1 MSRPRF
7 VLLRRLGGV
16 RRTLI
21 YLARTSLLPLLGCSR
36 LSYARWATE
45 PSWWERMRTH
55 RAFVFVLLLV
65 AACSLLPT
73 SASALESIVIA
84 YPTTSSQFTPLWFTR
99 DVGLYEKYGL
109 DAKLVFIQGGSVL
122 LQAMV
127 AGQAQAAQNGVA
139 ETATAILRGGDVR
152 ILGVTAKIFPYSLIV
167 AKNIKSAK
175 DLVGGRVAIN
185 RVGDVSA
192 YGSVLALRKL
202 GLNPERDVTM
212 LQVGGSPQRLAALQS
227 GSVQAAAMDFMS
239 GLRLAKLGFPVLV
252 QLNLNYPYLGPVLS
266 GKFLRESPAL
276 AEAFIKSY
284 VEGIARFKRNR
295 EEGVKALARYMK
307 SSEMDVLNKAYDFIA
322 NDFYAE
328 NLEPDAKAF
337 QDLMD
342 EMSEREPLAK
352 KATIAQVFDL
362 TIARK
367 LEKEGFFK
375 NVFKKL

>member
-1 MSRPRF
+1 MTIRKAFVS
-7 VLLRRLGGV
+7 VLLG
-16 RRTLI
+16 
-21 YLARTSLLPLLGCSR
+21 LAP
-36 LSYARWATE
+36 W
-45 PSWWERMRTH
+45 
-55 RAFVFVLLLV
+55 LLLRT
-65 AACSLLPT
+65 P
-73 SASALESIVIA
+73 ASALDSVIIA
-84 YPTTSSQFTPLWFTR
+84 YPTTSSQFAPLWFAR
-99 DVGLYEKYGL
+99 DVGIYEKYGI

-127 AGQAQAAQNGVA
+127 AGQAQASQNGVA

-152 ILGVTAKIFPYSLIV
+152 MLGVTAKIFPYSLIV

-175 DLVGGRVAIN
+175 DLIGGRLAIN

-192 YGSVLALRKL
+192 YGSQLALRKL
-202 GLNPERDVTM
+202 GLNPEKDVTM
-212 LQVGGSPQRLAALQS
+212 LQIGGSPQRLAALQS

-252 QLNLNYPYLGPVLS
+252 QLNLNYPYLGPVVS

-284 VEGIARFKRNR
+284 FEGIARFKRNR
-295 EEGVKALARYMK
+295 DEGVKALARYMK
-307 SSEMDVLNKAYDFIA
+307 SSDMDVLNKAYDFIA
-322 NDFYAE
+322 KDFYAE

-342 EMSEREPLAK
+342 EIGEREPLAK

-367 LEKEGFFK
+367 LDKEGFFK
-375 NVFKKL
+375 SVFRKP

>member
-1 MSRPRF
+1 
-7 VLLRRLGGV
+7 
-16 RRTLI
+16 
-21 YLARTSLLPLLGCSR
+21 
-36 LSYARWATE
+36 
-45 PSWWERMRTH
+45 
-55 RAFVFVLLLV
+55 
-65 AACSLLPT
+65 
-73 SASALESIVIA
+73 
-84 YPTTSSQFTPLWFTR
+84 
-99 DVGLYEKYGL
+99 
-109 DAKLVFIQGGSVL
+109 
-122 LQAMV
+122 
-127 AGQAQAAQNGVA
+127 
-139 ETATAILRGGDVR
+139 
-152 ILGVTAKIFPYSLIV
+152 
-167 AKNIKSAK
+167 
-175 DLVGGRVAIN
+175 
-185 RVGDVSA
+185 
-192 YGSVLALRKL
+192 
-202 GLNPERDVTM
+202 M

-239 GLRLAKLGFPVLV
+239 GLRLAKLGFPALV

-342 EMSEREPLAK
+342 EISEREPLAK

-375 NVFKKL
+375 SVFKKP

>member
-1 MSRPRF
+1 
-7 VLLRRLGGV
+7 
-16 RRTLI
+16 
-21 YLARTSLLPLLGCSR
+21 
-36 LSYARWATE
+36 
-45 PSWWERMRTH
+45 MRTH
-55 RAFVFVLLLV
+55 RAFVLVLLFV
-65 AACSLLPT
+65 AACSLLSTP
-73 SASALESIVIA
+73 ASALESIVIA

-127 AGQAQAAQNGVA
+127 AGQAQASQNGVA

-239 GLRLAKLGFPVLV
+239 GLRLAKLGFPALV
-252 QLNLNYPYLGPVLS
+252 QLNLNYPYLGQCCPGNFSANRRLS
-266 GKFLRESPAL
+266 RKRLSKATSKESPVSNA
-276 AEAFIKSY
+276 I
-284 VEGIARFKRNR
+284 
-295 EEGVKALARYMK
+295 
-307 SSEMDVLNKAYDFIA
+307 
-322 NDFYAE
+322 
-328 NLEPDAKAF
+328 
-337 QDLMD
+337 
-342 EMSEREPLAK
+342 AK
-352 KATIAQVFDL
+352 KASKRSPGI
-362 TIARK
+362 
-367 LEKEGFFK
+367 
-375 NVFKKL
+375 

>member
-1 MSRPRF
+1 MTIRKAFVS
-7 VLLRRLGGV
+7 VLLG
-16 RRTLI
+16 
-21 YLARTSLLPLLGCSR
+21 LAP
-36 LSYARWATE
+36 W
-45 PSWWERMRTH
+45 
-55 RAFVFVLLLV
+55 LLLRT
-65 AACSLLPT
+65 P
-73 SASALESIVIA
+73 ASALDSVIIA
-84 YPTTSSQFTPLWFTR
+84 YPTTSSQFAPLWFAR
-99 DVGLYEKYGL
+99 DVGIYEKYGI

-127 AGQAQAAQNGVA
+127 AGQAQASQNGVA
-139 ETATAILRGGDVR
+139 ETATAILRGGDIR
-152 ILGVTAKIFPYSLIV
+152 MLGVTAKIFPYSLIV

-175 DLVGGRVAIN
+175 DLIGGRLAIN

-192 YGSVLALRKL
+192 YGSQLALRKL
-202 GLNPERDVTM
+202 GLNPEKDVTM
-212 LQVGGSPQRLAALQS
+212 LQIGGSPQRLAALQS

-252 QLNLNYPYLGPVLS
+252 QLDLNYPYLGPVVS

-284 VEGIARFKRNR
+284 FEGIARFKRNR
-295 EEGVKALARYMK
+295 DEGVKALARYMK
-307 SSEMDVLNKAYDFIA
+307 SSDMDVLNKAYDFIA
-322 NDFYAE
+322 KDFYAE

-342 EMSEREPLAK
+342 EIGEREPLAK

-367 LEKEGFFK
+367 LDKEGFFK
-375 NVFKKL
+375 SVFRKP

>member
-1 MSRPRF
+1 
-7 VLLRRLGGV
+7 
-16 RRTLI
+16 
-21 YLARTSLLPLLGCSR
+21 
-36 LSYARWATE
+36 
-45 PSWWERMRTH
+45 MRTH
-55 RAFVFVLLLV
+55 KAFVFVLLLV
-65 AACSLLPT
+65 AACLLLRTP
-73 SASALESIVIA
+73 ASALESIVIA
-84 YPTTSSQFTPLWFTR
+84 YPTTSSQFAPLWFTR
-99 DVGLYEKYGL
+99 DVGIYEKYGI

-127 AGQAQAAQNGVA
+127 AGQAQASQNGVA
-139 ETATAILRGGDVR
+139 ETAPAILRGGDVR
-152 ILGVTAKIFPYSLIV
+152 VLGVTAKIFPYSLIV

-212 LQVGGSPQRLAALQS
+212 LQVGGSPQRLSALQS

-252 QLNLNYPYLGPVLS
+252 QLNLNYPYLGPVVS
-266 GKFLRESPAL
+266 GKFLRDSSAL

-295 EEGVKALARYMK
+295 EEGVKALVRYMK
-307 SSEMDVLNKAYDFIA
+307 SSEMDVLNKAYDFIT

-342 EMSEREPLAK
+342 EISEREPLAK

-362 TIARK
+362 TIVRK